1 MKVRY
6 LNENDYDTTLCKW
19 WSDWRWTPPSRDIL
33 PENGSGGIM
42 VYKDEVEICAG
53 FIFLT
58 NSKTAW
64 VEFIVSNFDY
74 KEKDRSEAITMVI
87 NTLTIIAQEKGY
99 KFIYTSLKN
108 KSLIQKY
115 KLCGYTMGDGNC
127 QEMIKVL

>member
-1 MKVRY
+1 MNVRY
-6 LNENDYDTTLCKW
+6 LNETDYDTTLCKW
-19 WSDWRWTPPSRDIL
+19 WSDWRWTPPSRDML

-42 VYKDEVEICAG
+42 VSKDGIDICAG

-58 NSKTAW
+58 NSKAAG
-64 VEFIVSNFDY
+64 VEFIVSNFDD
-74 KEKDRSEAITMVI
+74 KEKDRSDAITMVI
-87 NTLTIIAQEKGY
+87 NTLTIIAKEKGY

-115 KLCGYTMGDGNC
+115 EMCGYIMADSNC

>member
-1 MKVRY
+1 MNIRY

-19 WSDWRWTPPSRDIL
+19 WSDWRWTPPSRDML

-42 VYKDEVEICAG
+42 VHKNGVDICAG

-58 NSKTAW
+58 NSKAAW

-87 NTLTIIAQEKGY
+87 NTLTIIAKEKGY

-115 KLCGYTMGDGNC
+115 EMCGYIMADSNC